1 MVRFTPL
8 SAVLFAILSAASLPA
23 FAQPAPA
30 ATTASQPVDVLGQRI
45 RADEPRRDVSTV
57 CPAVH
62 AELPEAL
69 ASAWHKVGTS
79 GVVRMRFTLDGER
92 VVAAKVYDGPRAY
105 HRHLREAIY
114 AVQCASDRSGR
125 QVFELAVRFADPQEL
140 RAEGQRRVALLAD

>member
-1 MVRFTPL
+1 MVRSTPR
-8 SAVLFAILSAASLPA
+8 SAVLFAVVSAAALPA
-23 FAQPAPA
+23 FAQPAPV
-30 ATTASQPVDVLGQRI
+30 ASQPVDVLGQRI
-45 RADEPRRDVSTV
+45 RADEPRRDVSKV

-92 VVAAKVYDGPRAY
+92 VVAAKAYDGPRAY
-105 HRHLREAIY
+105 HRHLREAMY
-114 AVQCASDRSGR
+114 AVQCASDRSGH

-140 RAEGQRRVALLAD
+140 RAEGQRQMARLVD